1 MIEESVLIHRLA
13 ALEEYLADLDEI
25 KIDLDRTK
33 FKNDKITRR
42 YVERTLQMAT
52 EACLDIANH
61 IISYEGYREP
71 EDNKDV
77 FKVLSENDIIAEDL
91 RDKLIKMAKFRNVI
105 VHDYLKVDSEIV
117 YAVYCT
123 PLSRQ
128 KFMRFKLCSPFDL

>member
-1 MIEESVLIHRLA
+1 MIEESVLIYRLS

-25 KIDLDRTK
+25 KKDLDWSK
-33 FKNDKITRR
+33 FKNNKITRR
-42 YVERTLQMAT
+42 YVERTLQMAA

-77 FKVLSENDIIAEDL
+77 FEVLSENDIIAEDL

-117 YAVYCT
+117 YAVLTRHCDDIALFASVIKSKY
-123 PLSRQ
+123 L
-128 KFMRFKLCSPFDL
+128 

>member
-1 MIEESVLIHRLA
+1 MIEESVLTQRLS

-25 KIDLDRTK
+25 KKDLDWSK
-33 FKNDKITRR
+33 FNNSKLIRR

-71 EDNKDV
+71 EDNKDA

-117 YAVYCT
+117 YAVLTKHCNDIAIYAGVIKSKY
-123 PLSRQ
+123 L
-128 KFMRFKLCSPFDL
+128 

>member
-1 MIEESVLIHRLA
+1 MIEESVLIQRLS

-25 KIDLDRTK
+25 KKDLDWSK
-33 FKNDKITRR
+33 FNNSKMIRR

-77 FKVLSENDIIAEDL
+77 FKVLSENEIIAEDL

-117 YAVYCT
+117 YAVLTKHCNDIAIYANVIKRKY
-123 PLSRQ
+123 L
-128 KFMRFKLCSPFDL
+128 

>member
-1 MIEESVLIHRLA
+1 MIEESVLIQRLS

-25 KIDLDRTK
+25 KKDLDWSK
-33 FKNDKITRR
+33 FNSKIIRR

-91 RDKLIKMAKFRNVI
+91 RDELIKMAKFRNVI

-117 YAVYCT
+117 YAVLTKHSTDIAIYAGVIKSKY
-123 PLSRQ
+123 L
-128 KFMRFKLCSPFDL
+128 

>member
-25 KIDLDRTK
+25 KTDLDRTK
-33 FKNDKITRR
+33 FKRDKITRR

-61 IISYEGYREP
+61 IISYEGFREP

-91 RDKLIKMAKFRNVI
+91 RNKLIKMAKFRNVI

-117 YAVYCT
+117 YAVLTKHCRDIAMYASVIKSKY
-123 PLSRQ
+123 L
-128 KFMRFKLCSPFDL
+128 

>member
-1 MIEESVLIHRLA
+1 MIEISVLTHRLS
-13 ALEEYLADLDEI
+13 ALEEYLADLGDI
-25 KIDLDRTK
+25 NKDLDWSK
-33 FKNDKITRR
+33 FKENKIIRR

-77 FKVLSENDIIAEDL
+77 FMVLSENNIIETDL

-105 VHDYLKVDSEIV
+105 VHDYLRVDPEIV
-117 YAVYCT
+117 YAILTKHADDIALYANVIKRKY
-123 PLSRQ
+123 L
-128 KFMRFKLCSPFDL
+128 

>member
-91 RDKLIKMAKFRNVI
+91 RDKLIKMAKCRNVI

-117 YAVYCT
+117 YAVLT
-123 PLSRQ
+123 
-128 KFMRFKLCSPFDL
+128 KHCSDIAMYANVIKSKYL

>member
-1 MIEESVLIHRLA
+1 MIEESVLIHRLS

-25 KIDLDRTK
+25 SKDLDWSK
-33 FKNDKITRR
+33 FKNDKIIRR
-42 YVERTLQMAT
+42 YVERTLQMAA

-77 FKVLSENDIIAEDL
+77 FEVLSENNVIAEDL

-117 YAVYCT
+117 YAVLTKHCDDIAMYANIIKNT
-123 PLSRQ
+123 YL
-128 KFMRFKLCSPFDL
+128 